1 MITWIQYKN
10 GRELRIL
17 TNTFLP
23 HNNMSYTKRVCS
35 PGDCMVIAY
44 QILGHLLHY
53 RRNIIMLRHI
63 ILSILLTFITLA
75 ASQTYAIDFG
85 DLINKELG
93 NLGKPTPQNSEPAA
107 SSNTPATTGNVKS
120 AANLANF
127 STNDQVGSLKQAL
140 IQGAE
145 TAVTNLAK
153 VNGYLGNDKVR
164 IPLPESLQKADGIL
178 RKFGM
183 VKYADDLTSSINRA
197 AETAVPEAK
206 DLLVGAVNKMTVED
220 AKGILMGGS
229 DAATQYFRKNTE
241 TALTGK
247 FKPVVATSMQKVKL
261 AETYDQFAEKG
272 VQLGLIDKRDTKMDD
287 YITRKAM
294 DGLFVMMAEQ
304 EKAIRANP
312 LEATGSLAKKIFSA
326 IK

>member
-1 MITWIQYKN
+1 M
-10 GRELRIL
+10 
-17 TNTFLP
+17 P
-23 HNNMSYTKRVCS
+23 
-35 PGDCMVIAY
+35 
-44 QILGHLLHY
+44 
-53 RRNIIMLRHI
+53 RHI
-63 ILSILLTFITLA
+63 IQSILFISITLA
-75 ASQTYAIDFG
+75 ASHAHAIDFG
-85 DLINKELG
+85 DLINKELST
-93 NLGKPTPQNSEPAA
+93 LGKPSPQNSVPAA
-107 SSNTPATTGNVKS
+107 SSNTPATTGAPKS

-127 STNDQVGSLKQAL
+127 SNNDQVSSLKQAL

-145 TAVTNLAK
+145 TAVANLSK
-153 VNGYLGNDKVR
+153 ENGYLGNDKVR
-164 IPLPESLQKADGIL
+164 IPLPESLQKADGLL

-183 VKYADDLTSSINRA
+183 GKYADDLTTSINRA

-206 DLLVGAVNKMTVED
+206 DLLVGAVNKMTVDD
-220 AKGILMGGS
+220 AKGILTGGS

-241 TALTGK
+241 TALAGK

-272 VQLGLIDKRDTKMDD
+272 VQFGLVDKRDTKIDD

-294 DGLFVMMAEQ
+294 DGLFLMMAEQ

>member
-1 MITWIQYKN
+1 M
-10 GRELRIL
+10 
-17 TNTFLP
+17 P
-23 HNNMSYTKRVCS
+23 
-35 PGDCMVIAY
+35 
-44 QILGHLLHY
+44 
-53 RRNIIMLRHI
+53 RHI
-63 ILSILLTFITLA
+63 IQSILFASITLA
-75 ASQTYAIDFG
+75 ASHSHAIDFG

-93 NLGKPTPQNSEPAA
+93 TLGKPVQQNSEPAA
-107 SSNTPATTGNVKS
+107 SSNTPATTGTPKS
-120 AANLANF
+120 AANLASF
-127 STNDQVGSLKQAL
+127 SNTDQVASLKQAL

-145 TAVTNLAK
+145 TAVSNLAK
-153 VNGYLGNDKVR
+153 ENGYLGNDKVR
-164 IPLPESLQKADGIL
+164 IPLPESLQKADGLL

-183 VKYADDLTSSINRA
+183 GKYADDLTTSINRA

-206 DLLVGAVNKMTVED
+206 NLLVGAVNKMTVED

-229 DAATQYFRKNTE
+229 DAVTQYFRKNTE
-241 TALTGK
+241 TALAGK
-247 FKPVVATSMQKVKL
+247 FKPIVATSMQKVKL

-272 VQLGLIDKRDTKMDD
+272 VQFGLIDKRDTKMDD

-294 DGLFVMMAEQ
+294 DGLFLMIAEQ